1 MADRNS
7 DDICPHCGGRFE
19 RPPQRKTRCKLC
31 GEFVFVKYRPTD
43 SVRRL
48 VTEARAFEIE
58 REWTRHAEEQ
68 LVISNALSLGLEED
82 AVRAALLQH
91 RDCTEAFRE
100 LCFAVMYSD
109 TKPQTRRMAANLAAI
124 HAAHGQA
131 DRLKLQRIARQ
142 FSLEHA
148 IELSRFSETKLF
160 ELRTWEKTC
169 ASCSRMI
176 GEGMN
181 EADARRTQAPP
192 DDCPRV
198 ASGALCGLSWE
209 PIFE

>member
-19 RPPQRKTRCKLC
+19 RPPQRKTRCKRC
-31 GEFVFVKYRPTD
+31 GEYVFVKYRPAD
-43 SVRRL
+43 RVRRL
-48 VTEARAFEIE
+48 VTEAQAFEIE
-58 REWTRHAEEQ
+58 REWTLHADEQ
-68 LVISNALSLGLEED
+68 MVMSNALSLGLEEE
-82 AVRAALLQH
+82 AILATLLRH

-109 TKPQTRRMAANLAAI
+109 TKPQTRAMAANLAAI
-124 HAAHGQA
+124 HVSHGHA

-148 IELSRFSETKLF
+148 IELARLSEITLF
-160 ELRTWEKTC
+160 KLRTWEKMC
-169 ASCSRMI
+169 ASCGRMI
-176 GEGMN
+176 GQGMN

-198 ASGALCGLSWE
+198 ASGALCGLSWV